1 MNASGPQVS
10 GHDRIFRAYGRG
22 VDAVRIS
29 HRVNRRGSVDDSL
42 HPHKYLFALGHP
54 NVIGVFLAGRRTI
67 DKPINARARGR
78 VLVVDDDPVICD
90 LVAATLTEH
99 GYPTRRAS
107 DAREALYLVDRELP
121 DVVVLD
127 VHLPDISGYQV
138 CRRLRDDYGDSVG
151 IILISG
157 ERKES
162 MDRAAGLLI
171 GADDYMI
178 KPFVLDELLARVQ
191 RLARRSRP
199 IARTVVAGLTRREL
213 EILRLLACGM
223 DHVDI
228 ARDLVITAKTVE
240 KHIEHIL
247 LKLGVHSRAQA
258 VALAL
263 QQEPL
268 QTAPAV
274 VELIGMDA
282 GGGRRDAV
290 N

>member
-1 MNASGPQVS
+1 
-10 GHDRIFRAYGRG
+10 
-22 VDAVRIS
+22 
-29 HRVNRRGSVDDSL
+29 
-42 HPHKYLFALGHP
+42 
-54 NVIGVFLAGRRTI
+54 
-67 DKPINARARGR
+67 
-78 VLVVDDDPVICD
+78 VLVVDDDPVICE
-90 LVAATLTEH
+90 LVATTLAEH

-107 DAREALYLVDRELP
+107 DAREAIYLVQREAP
-121 DVVVLD
+121 DVVLLD

-138 CRRLRDDYGDSVG
+138 CRRLRDDYGDGIG

-162 MDRAAGLLI
+162 MDRAAGLLL
-171 GADDYMI
+171 GADDYLV

-191 RLARRSRP
+191 RLAKRTRP

-223 DHVDI
+223 DHNEV

-258 VALAL
+258 IALAL
-263 QQEPL
+263 QQESTEQPGIVTL
-268 QTAPAV
+268 SA
-274 VELIGMDA
+274 ID
-282 GGGRRDAV
+282 GGRREAV

>member
-1 MNASGPQVS
+1 
-10 GHDRIFRAYGRG
+10 
-22 VDAVRIS
+22 
-29 HRVNRRGSVDDSL
+29 
-42 HPHKYLFALGHP
+42 
-54 NVIGVFLAGRRTI
+54 
-67 DKPINARARGR
+67 
-78 VLVVDDDPVICD
+78 
-90 LVAATLTEH
+90 
-99 GYPTRRAS
+99 
-107 DAREALYLVDRELP
+107 
-121 DVVVLD
+121 
-127 VHLPDISGYQV
+127 V
-138 CRRLRDDYGDSVG
+138 CRRLRDDHGDSVG

-162 MDRAAGLLI
+162 MDRAAGLLL
-171 GADDYMI
+171 GADDYMT

-223 DHVDI
+223 DHVAI

-263 QQEPL
+263 QQEAHQPS
-268 QTAPAV
+268 AM
-274 VELIGMDA
+274 VEMTVIDA
-282 GGGRRDAV
+282 GGGRREVV

>member
-1 MNASGPQVS
+1 MASGT
-10 GHDRIFRAYGRG
+10 
-22 VDAVRIS
+22 
-29 HRVNRRGSVDDSL
+29 RVEDSL
-42 HPHKYLFALGHP
+42 QPHKYLFAFGHP
-54 NVIGVFLAGRRTI
+54 NVIGAFLAGEPTI
-67 DKPINARARGR
+67 DKTAHVRSRGR

-99 GYPTRRAS
+99 GYPSRRAS
-107 DAREALYLVDRELP
+107 DAREALYLVERELP
-121 DVVVLD
+121 DVVILD

-138 CRRLRDDYGDSVG
+138 CRRLRDDHGDSVG

-162 MDRAAGLLI
+162 MDRAAGLLL

-223 DHVDI
+223 DHMDI

-258 VALAL
+258 IALAL
-263 QQEPL
+263 QQEPVQQSNL
-268 QTAPAV
+268 
-274 VELIGMDA
+274 VELTAIDA
-282 GGGRRDAV
+282 GGGRREAV

>member
-1 MNASGPQVS
+1 MLEMG
-10 GHDRIFRAYGRG
+10 
-22 VDAVRIS
+22 AVM
-29 HRVNRRGSVDDSL
+29 
-42 HPHKYLFALGHP
+42 
-54 NVIGVFLAGRRTI
+54 
-67 DKPINARARGR
+67 RARGR
-78 VLVVDDDPVICD
+78 VLVVDDDAVICE
-90 LVAATLTEH
+90 LVATTLAENGYAT
-99 GYPTRRAS
+99 RKAS
-107 DAREALYLVDRELP
+107 DAREALYLVQRETP
-121 DVVVLD
+121 DVVLLD
-127 VHLPDISGYQV
+127 VRLPDISGYQV
-138 CRRLRDDYGDSVG
+138 CRRLREDLGDSIG

-162 MDRAAGLLI
+162 FDRAAGMLL
-171 GADDYMI
+171 GADDYMV

-199 IARTVVAGLTRREL
+199 VARTVVAGLTRREL

-223 DHVDI
+223 DHVEI

-258 VALAL
+258 IALAL

-268 QTAPAV
+268 DQLPV
-274 VELIGMDA
+274 VTLNAID
-282 GGGRRDAV
+282 GGRREAV

>member
-1 MNASGPQVS
+1 MSG
-10 GHDRIFRAYGRG
+10 DDLIFGAYGH
-22 VDAVRIS
+22 AANPVRIS
-29 HRVNRRGSVDDSL
+29 HGVKPNPTSSRAR
-42 HPHKYLFALGHP
+42 KYLFAFSHS
-54 NVIGVFLAGRRTI
+54 NVTGSFLAGRPFI
-67 DKPINARARGR
+67 DKAVHVRPRGR

-107 DAREALYLVDRELP
+107 DAREALYLVEREIP

-138 CRRLRDDYGDSVG
+138 CRRLRDDHGDSVG

-162 MDRAAGLLI
+162 MDRAAGLLL
-171 GADDYMI
+171 GADDYMV

-263 QQEPL
+263 QQEPM
-268 QTAPAV
+268 QQSAM
-274 VELIGMDA
+274 VELSVMDG
-282 GGGRRDAV
+282 GGGRREVV

>member
-1 MNASGPQVS
+1 
-10 GHDRIFRAYGRG
+10 
-22 VDAVRIS
+22 VR
-29 HRVNRRGSVDDSL
+29 SVERSL
-42 HPHKYLFALGHP
+42 CARKYLFAIRDL
-54 NVIGVFLAGRRTI
+54 NVIGAFLARARHI
-67 DKPINARARGR
+67 DKPTPIRPRGR

-138 CRRLRDDYGDSVG
+138 CRRLRDDHGDSVG

-162 MDRAAGLLI
+162 MDRAAGLLL
-171 GADDYMI
+171 GADDYMV

-223 DHVDI
+223 DHMEI

-268 QTAPAV
+268 QPTATV
-274 VELIGMDA
+274 VDLVAMDA
-282 GGGRRDAV
+282 GGGRREAV

>member
-1 MNASGPQVS
+1 MREGPY
-10 GHDRIFRAYGRG
+10 GDAYG
-22 VDAVRIS
+22 DAPTRI
-29 HRVNRRGSVDDSL
+29 RRRFVVL
-42 HPHKYLFALGHP
+42 NKHLLFFRFA
-54 NVIGVFLAGRRTI
+54 NVTGAFLAGGRTI
-67 DKPINARARGR
+67 DKPIQGRPRGR

-107 DAREALYLVDRELP
+107 DAREALYLVERELP
-121 DVVVLD
+121 DVIILD

-138 CRRLRDDYGDSVG
+138 CRRLRDDHGDNVG

-162 MDRAAGLLI
+162 MDRAAGLLL

-213 EILRLLACGM
+213 EILRLMACGM
-223 DHVDI
+223 DHIAI

-258 VALAL
+258 IALAL
-263 QQEPL
+263 QQQEPL
-268 QTAPAV
+268 QPAPVV
-274 VELIGMDA
+274 VEMTAMDA
-282 GGGRRDAV
+282 GGGRREVV

>member
-1 MNASGPQVS
+1 MRASTRS
-10 GHDRIFRAYGRG
+10 
-22 VDAVRIS
+22 
-29 HRVNRRGSVDDSL
+29 
-42 HPHKYLFALGHP
+42 
-54 NVIGVFLAGRRTI
+54 
-67 DKPINARARGR
+67 RGR

-107 DAREALYLVDRELP
+107 DAREALYLVEREIP
-121 DVVVLD
+121 DVIVLD

-138 CRRLRDDYGDSVG
+138 CRRLRDDHGDSVG

-162 MDRAAGLLI
+162 MDRAAGLLL
-171 GADDYMI
+171 GADDYMV

-191 RLARRSRP
+191 RLAKRSRP
-199 IARTVVAGLTRREL
+199 ISRTVVAGLTRREL

-228 ARDLVITAKTVE
+228 ARDLVITPKTVE

-263 QQEPL
+263 QQQETT
-268 QTAPAV
+268 QHAAV
-274 VELIGMDA
+274 VELSAMDA
-282 GGGRRDAV
+282 GGGRREAV